1 MKTKFEKSDPE
12 SPKKKGGLIAWV
24 RRLEEEHPV
33 PFVLGLVTVGG
44 ALFFLGAMLD
54 SQALGLG

>member
-1 MKTKFEKSDPE
+1 MKTKSEKSDPE
-12 SPKKKGGLIAWV
+12 SAKKGGLIAWV

>member
-1 MKTKFEKSDPE
+1 MKTENEQPGPE
-12 SPKKKGGLIAWV
+12 PTKKKGGLIAWV